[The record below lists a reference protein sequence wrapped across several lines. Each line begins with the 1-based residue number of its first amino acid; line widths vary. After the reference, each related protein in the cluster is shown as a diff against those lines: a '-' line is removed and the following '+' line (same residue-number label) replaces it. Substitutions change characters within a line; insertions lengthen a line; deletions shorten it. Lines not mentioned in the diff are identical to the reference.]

1 VKIVY
6 GILAM
11 SRVRG
16 SLFAAKPQ
24 ILLRSSGGSFGK
36 TVNTVLG
43 FSIAKQWVR
52 AMWCEM
58 IGVCCCFLLWNE
70 VDDSSNLFVTWRGQ
84 VWCHVAV
91 AVACKGGRAETTI
104 IGFSLM
110 DVRMLMV
117 ED

>member
-1 VKIVY
+1 
-6 GILAM
+6 
-11 SRVRG
+11 
-16 SLFAAKPQ
+16 
-24 ILLRSSGGSFGK
+24 
-36 TVNTVLG
+36 
-43 FSIAKQWVR
+43 
-52 AMWCEM
+52 
-58 IGVCCCFLLWNE
+58 LWNE
-70 VDDSSNLFVTWRGQ
+70 VEDWSNLFVTWRGQ

>member
-1 VKIVY
+1 MKIVY

-84 VWCHVAV
+84 VGVTWQWHA
-91 AVACKGGRAETTI
+91 KGGRAETTI